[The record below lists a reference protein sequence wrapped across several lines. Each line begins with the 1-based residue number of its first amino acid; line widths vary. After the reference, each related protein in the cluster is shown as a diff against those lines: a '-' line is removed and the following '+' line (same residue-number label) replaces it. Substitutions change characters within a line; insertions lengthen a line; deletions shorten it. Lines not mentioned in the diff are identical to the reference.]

1 MKTFKNT
8 LKLAKMCIKIAP
20 FYLVYGIISL
30 IIFLITVLMP
40 IGIVQIIVNI
50 YLKQQP
56 FYYVLIACGVL
67 SIFYYGSNF
76 ISFYMNKLETK
87 KNREFRAKFEVMI
100 FDKLNDIDYGV
111 YQSSTFLNDYVRA
124 LDEGPYAAINS
135 FWGVSRVV
143 ESIIGVITIFSIF
156 AVLNWIIIVYAIV
169 VGTLFFF
176 MGKYN
181 ASLSWSLSEKQ
192 KYHNRHKGY
201 IKRMFYLKDAAEDIK
216 TSNIKDVFLD
226 INDEV
231 GDKMIKNTDKYLT
244 KRSTISFIANF
255 LVKSIYPLTMAFLAY
270 FTLDNMNIANFAA
283 LLVAA
288 EMLRNNVLDLSD
300 SLAYLDSQGV
310 QGQAVFTIL
319 NQKGTIEV
327 SGEKEPEVFTKLEVK
342 NLHFRYQDKEVLN
355 DINLTINKGDKIA
368 IVGENGAGKTTFV
381 KLLLRLY
388 DSNEGAIFY
397 NDVNY
402 LDYKPFKLREKIGAA
417 FQEFEV
423 YAFSIAENIL
433 LRKVEN
439 KADEALVHEAL
450 KFSGLY
456 DRVMSLKH
464 GIHTQVTKEFDEEG
478 VELSGGEKQK
488 LALARTYAGQYDV
501 IILDEPNS
509 ALDPLAEADI
519 YNKMMQLCDN
529 HTLIFISHRLSTTIK
544 ADKIYLFEQG
554 KIVEEGTH
562 QELMQMENGKYRYM
576 FNVQA
581 ENYVNGGSK

>member
-20 FYLVYGIISL
+20 FYLLYGIISL

-388 DSNEGAIFY
+388 DPNEGAIFY